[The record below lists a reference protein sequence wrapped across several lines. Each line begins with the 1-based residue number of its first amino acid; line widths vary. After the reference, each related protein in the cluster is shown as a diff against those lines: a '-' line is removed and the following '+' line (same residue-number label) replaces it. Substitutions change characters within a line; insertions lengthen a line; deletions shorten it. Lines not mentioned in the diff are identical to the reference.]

1 MPLDPKKIDKN
12 TDLSTKE
19 EWKEVNQM
27 LDEMRAEDKKLDN
40 QVWMGIGYFILF
52 IVVLWLIGSYLS

>member
-12 TDLSTKE
+12 TKE

-40 QVWMGIGYFILF
+40 QVWMGIGAFILF